1 MKEELILS
9 YLEKI
14 LHIKQIYLKHSKR
27 EQNFFH
33 LFKKRIMK
41 KMADIINDMTGKE
54 LYNMK
59 MCKRLRLA
67 KSIVRIEEQPIID
80 QLIGQFS
87 NDYENPTPL
96 MYA

>member
-1 MKEELILS
+1 
-9 YLEKI
+9 
-14 LHIKQIYLKHSKR
+14 
-27 EQNFFH
+27 
-33 LFKKRIMK
+33 
-41 KMADIINDMTGKE
+41 MADIINDMTGKE
-54 LYNMK
+54 LCNMK